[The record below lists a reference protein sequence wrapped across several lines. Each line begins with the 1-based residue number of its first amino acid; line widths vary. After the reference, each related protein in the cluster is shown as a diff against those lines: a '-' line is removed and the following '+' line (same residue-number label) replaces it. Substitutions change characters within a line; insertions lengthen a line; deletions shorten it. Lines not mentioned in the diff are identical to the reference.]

1 MRSEHKVGKYWFS
14 WGYGKRFALGFSI
27 DKYSINVDFLFIWI
41 GIER

>member
-1 MRSEHKVGKYWFS
+1 MRREYKVNKYWFS

-27 DKYSINVDFLFIWI
+27 DKYSINVDFLFIWA